1 MGLMIRFVSK
11 VAVLGLVAAPIAL
24 LAQEVPIEGP
34 VQTRA
39 TVSVESKQAQTL
51 NPALIKVEVNGRETP
66 LTGLSPISPSTAQIA
81 ILIDDGLRS
90 SFGSQLEDLKKF
102 VTALP
107 EGTQVLVGYM
117 RFGKVDFRGG
127 FSADHAAVANDIH
140 MPMSAPGASASPYFC
155 LSDFAKKWPS
165 NARGPRFVLMLT
177 NGVDPYNGSTS
188 LLNQDSPYVQSALAD
203 AQRAGI
209 AVYAIAYTDA
219 GFRGGSASFSGQS
232 YLQQVADATG
242 GRSFYN
248 GIGNPVSLGPF
259 LGDFRKAIAESYT
272 ATFMANTSHEKAN
285 TLARLKITTSQPQ
298 LKLHAPDGVHPGS
311 E

>member
-1 MGLMIRFVSK
+1 MGPISGFVSK

-24 LAQEVPIEGP
+24 LAQEVRVEGP
-34 VQTRA
+34 VETRA
-39 TVSVESKQAQTL
+39 TVSVESKQPQRL
-51 NPALIKVEVNGRETP
+51 DPALMKVEVNGHQTP
-66 LTGLSPISPSTAQIA
+66 LTGLSPIAPSTAQIA

-90 SFGSQLEDLKKF
+90 SFGNQLDDVKKF
-102 VTALP
+102 VTTLP

-117 RFGKVDFRGG
+117 RFGKVDSKGG
-127 FSADHAAVANDIH
+127 FSTDHAAVANELRVPI
-140 MPMSAPGASASPYFC
+140 SSPGASASPYFC

-188 LLNQDSPYVQSALAD
+188 LLNQDSPYVQTALAD

-209 AVYAIAYTDA
+209 AVYAVAYADA
-219 GFRGGSASFSGQS
+219 GIRGGSASFSGQS
-232 YLQQVADATG
+232 YLQQVAEATG
-242 GRSFYN
+242 GRSFYD

-272 ATFMANTSHEKAN
+272 ATFMANASHEKAN